1 MFGDRL
7 REVMT
12 AKGLTQAD
20 VARLIGMSRAVV
32 SSWLSGKYGPHWST
46 VVVLAE
52 ALGVS
57 TEVFRFDV
65 GLPDVVA
72 VPVGRKRGRP
82 RKDNK
87 DG

>member
-20 VARLIGMSRAVV
+20 VARMIGMSRAVV

-57 TEVFRFDV
+57 TEAFRFDV
-65 GLPDVVA
+65 QIPDA
-72 VPVGRKRGRP
+72 VGTPVGRKRGRP